1 MYRTPGRSS
10 NGGRSSR
17 GSSPQSN
24 YGSYRT
30 SLGDGQ
36 DRVIKHLRKE
46 VSALKCSSKGLSETT
61 ARLTNMQ
68 HKYNIILTEKL
79 RDEET
84 HRKKEQ
90 EQEVDINR
98 LLDDVRIARE
108 RLNLKEEEVNE
119 LRGSYSKLE
128 HNVTMKEEILNQ
140 LDKDLAAEYEQY
152 QAYCEEKARLDA
164 DKTVLQ
170 KQQNESFSNAEV
182 LSRDIEAIKE
192 QVTKLRR
199 TIKEHRTLLQELKVN
214 NSNNQSEIY
223 KVEED
228 LKNLVLNQRSKENNL
243 NRLDEKAR
251 VIESDIA
258 LLDSERENIRDC
270 MLARDDTL
278 KSLAE
283 NKAEHM
289 RRETAL
295 TRDKMTVEQA
305 LEEADRDLQKR
316 RDELAAQEN
325 DRLTGQTE
333 LKGLRSLYDRL
344 MADNRKL
351 VEGLRIVA
359 EADDRAARGLERSE
373 KVDHIIMEATREI
386 GTAMKI
392 IRD

>member
-1 MYRTPGRSS
+1 MK
-10 NGGRSSR
+10 N
-17 GSSPQSN
+17 
-24 YGSYRT
+24 
-30 SLGDGQ
+30 
-36 DRVIKHLRKE
+36 
-46 VSALKCSSKGLSETT
+46 SSKGLSETT

-68 HKYNIILTEKL
+68 HKYNIILAEKL
-79 RDEET
+79 RDEEG
-84 HRKKEQ
+84 HRRKEH
-90 EQEVDINR
+90 EQEVDLNR
-98 LLDDVRIARE
+98 LLDDVRITRE
-108 RLNLKEEEVNE
+108 RLNIKEEEVNE
-119 LRGSYSKLE
+119 LRSSYAKLE
-128 HNVTMKEEILNQ
+128 HNVTMKEEILSQ
-140 LDKDLAAEYEQY
+140 LDKDLAAEYEHY
-152 QAYCEEKARLDA
+152 QAYCEEKARLEA
-164 DKTVLQ
+164 DKNVLN
-170 KQQNESFSNAEV
+170 KQQNESFTNAEV

-199 TIKEHRTLLQELKVN
+199 TIKEHRTLLQELKIN
-214 NSNNQSEIY
+214 NSHNQSEIY

-228 LKNLVLNQRSKENNL
+228 LKNLVINQRSKETNL

-270 MLARDDTL
+270 MLARDETL

-283 NKAEHM
+283 AKAEHM

-305 LEEADRDLQKR
+305 LDEAERELQKR
-316 RDELAAQEN
+316 REDLASQEN
-325 DRLTGQTE
+325 DRLTSQTE

-351 VEGLRIVA
+351 VEGMRLVA

-373 KVDHIIMEATREI
+373 KIDHIIMEATREI

>member
-1 MYRTPGRSS
+1 M
-10 NGGRSSR
+10 
-17 GSSPQSN
+17 
-24 YGSYRT
+24 
-30 SLGDGQ
+30 GDGQ
-36 DRVIKHLRKE
+36 DRVIKHLKKE
-46 VSALKCSSKGLSETT
+46 VTSLKNSSKGLSETT

-68 HKYNIILTEKL
+68 HKYNIILAEKL
-79 RDEET
+79 RDEDN
-84 HRKKEQ
+84 HRRKEH
-90 EQEVDINR
+90 EQEVEINR
-98 LLDDVRIARE
+98 LLDDVRLTRE
-108 RLNLKEEEVNE
+108 RLIIKEEEVNE
-119 LRGSYSKLE
+119 LRTSYSKLE
-128 HNVTMKEEILNQ
+128 HNVTMKEEILSQ

-152 QAYCEEKARLDA
+152 QAYCEEKARLDS

-214 NSNNQSEIY
+214 NSHSQSEIY

-228 LKNLVLNQRSKENNL
+228 LKNLVINQRSKETNL

-270 MLARDDTL
+270 MLARDETL

-283 NKAEHM
+283 AKAEHM

-295 TRDKMTVEQA
+295 TRDKMTAEQS
-305 LEEADRDLQKR
+305 LDETERELQKR
-316 RDELAAQEN
+316 REDLASQEN
-325 DRLTGQTE
+325 DKLTGQTE

-373 KVDHIIMEATREI
+373 KIDHIIMEATREI